1 MSTPTLQIMIKKQVG
16 SRNEEVGSEKA
27 KKSFNPS
34 PLTPDPSPKK
44 RGFTLIEI
52 LLVLTIMGLMA
63 GVAIPKLS
71 YYFEPPAAV
80 LQRAIE
86 EAGDRALSGTPVRLS
101 IKSEGASKR
110 GYIFAEALTQ
120 REIEQNSLSAFLGT
134 NKNKPVVLE
143 WQNIKMRNM
152 PDTSGWRFEPEVINF
167 FSDGSCTPARISWE
181 NPNDSSRH
189 VDEYV
194 LTVTGYCMLI
204 NDENAR

>member
-1 MSTPTLQIMIKKQVG
+1 MPTSLIMIKKQVG

-34 PLTPDPSPKK
+34 PLTPHPSLKK
-44 RGFTLIEI
+44 GFTLIEI

-86 EAGDRALSGTPVRLS
+86 EAGDKALSGTPVRLS
-101 IKSEGASKR
+101 IKSEGASRR

-120 REIEQNSLSAFLGT
+120 RELGSSSLSTFLGT

-143 WQNIKMRNM
+143 WQNLKMRNM
-152 PDTSGWRFEPEVINF
+152 PDTSGWRFEPEIINF
-167 FSDGSCTPARISWE
+167 FSDGSCTPAKISWQ
-181 NPNDSSRH
+181 NADDPSNI
-189 VDEYV
+189 DEYI

-204 NDENAR
+204 NEK